1 MGCPVDIETTVK
13 VISQAA
19 ADLDIQPVAKAG
31 DECEGVLVCP
41 RADADGTITGVGL
54 VNTRK
59 EARSIT
65 LHNEGGKD
73 LLSGDSCGST
83 IELEPLQ
90 VRLIRC

>member
-1 MGCPVDIETTVK
+1 MGCPVDIDTTVK

-19 ADLDIQPVAKAG
+19 ADLDIQPPAQPG

-41 RADADGTITGVGL
+41 RADADGKITGIGL

-65 LHNEGGKD
+65 LHNDGGKD
-73 LLSGDSCGST
+73 LLNGDSCGKT
-83 IELEPLQ
+83 VELEPLKFA
-90 VRLIRC
+90 